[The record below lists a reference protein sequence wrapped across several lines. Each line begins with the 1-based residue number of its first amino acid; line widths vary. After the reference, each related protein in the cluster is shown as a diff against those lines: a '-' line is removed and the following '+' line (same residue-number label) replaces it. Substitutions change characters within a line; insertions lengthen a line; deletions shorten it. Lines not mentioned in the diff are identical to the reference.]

1 MKTMKFILSLT
12 VAVLL
17 MATPAFAQQTTKEL
31 KKELKAKASKDI
43 RKEAKQYEKD
53 GWRSVAGS
61 LPVAKQLELAQMAAI
76 EKDEDGGNRYY
87 IGRGKGIGGNYKAA
101 KAVAYNQAKIDL
113 VTSAISDVEA
123 SEKSDMSNE
132 DLGEGDVIS
141 SDDMGKSKK
150 IQSEFSI
157 KDIIPVVEI
166 YRELSKGRY
175 EVEMTVKMDAADAR
189 KRTKQ
194 ALYSKKNK

>member
-1 MKTMKFILSLT
+1 MKLVLSLA

-17 MATPAFAQQTTKEL
+17 AATPAFAQQTTKEL

-43 RKEAKQYEKD
+43 RKEAKKYEKD
-53 GWRSVAGS
+53 GWRTVAGS
-61 LPVAKQLELAQMAAI
+61 LPIAKQLEAAQMAAI
-76 EKDEDGGNRYY
+76 EKDEDGASRYY

-113 VTSAISDVEA
+113 VSSAISDVDA
-123 SEKSDMSNE
+123 SEKSEMTNE
-132 DLGEGDVIS
+132 DLGEGDVMS
-141 SDDMGKSKK
+141 SDDLDKSNKV
-150 IQSEFSI
+150 QSVFSI

-194 ALYSKKNK
+194 ALYSKRSK

>member
-1 MKTMKFILSLT
+1 MKTMKLILSLT
-12 VAVLL
+12 VVILL
-17 MATPAFAQQTTKEL
+17 AAMPAFAQQTTKEL
-31 KKELKAKASKDI
+31 KKELKAKVSKDI

-53 GWRSVAGS
+53 GWRTVAGS
-61 LPVAKQLELAQMAAI
+61 LPIAKQLEAAQMATI
-76 EKDEDGGNRYY
+76 EKDEDGANRYY
-87 IGRGKGIGGNYKAA
+87 IGHGKGIGGNYKAA

-113 VTSAISDVEA
+113 VTSVINDVDS
-123 SEKSDMSNE
+123 SEKSDMTNE
-132 DLGEGDVIS
+132 DLGEGDVMS
-141 SDDMGKSKK
+141 SDDLDKSNKV
-150 IQSEFSI
+150 QSVFSI

-194 ALYSKKNK
+194 ALYSKRNK

>member
-1 MKTMKFILSLT
+1 
-12 VAVLL
+12 
-17 MATPAFAQQTTKEL
+17 
-31 KKELKAKASKDI
+31 
-43 RKEAKQYEKD
+43 
-53 GWRSVAGS
+53 
-61 LPVAKQLELAQMAAI
+61 
-76 EKDEDGGNRYY
+76 
-87 IGRGKGIGGNYKAA
+87 
-101 KAVAYNQAKIDL
+101 
-113 VTSAISDVEA
+113 
-123 SEKSDMSNE
+123 MSNE

-141 SDDMGKSKK
+141 SDDMDKSNK